1 MISLKIR
8 YPIAFEIFPKEI
20 DAGEKWLTLRIK
32 NIGKSKLLNLDVQL
46 NSLDSYYL
54 KGINDSEFIYELD
67 PDKETKIPFKVK
79 ATATSSVYVS
89 VESMTENGEPLF
101 VESPSVTIRI
111 GSVPAEIRSMF
122 VLTRPYPVPEET
134 IKCESTIIGLKQ
146 SNELNL
152 EFWADAPSEKF
163 ELLASMKT
171 KQFDAGEIGKYSAEI
186 TPEDEGLYEIHAYLY
201 DGNNRID
208 HKTDTI
214 FVKK

>member
-1 MISLKIR
+1 MKIR
-8 YPIAFEIFPKEI
+8 YPLAFEIFPKEI
-20 DAGEKWLTLRIK
+20 EPGEKWLTLRIK

-67 PDKETKIPFKVK
+67 PDEETKIPFKVK

-89 VESMTENGEPLF
+89 VESMTEDGEPLF

-111 GSVPAEIRSMF
+111 GSVPAEIRTMF

-134 IKCESTIIGLKQ
+134 IKCESTIIGLKR

-152 EFWADAPSEKF
+152 EFWADTPSEKF

-186 TPEDEGLYEIHAYLY
+186 TPEDEGVYEIHAYLY
-201 DGNNRID
+201 DGDKRVD